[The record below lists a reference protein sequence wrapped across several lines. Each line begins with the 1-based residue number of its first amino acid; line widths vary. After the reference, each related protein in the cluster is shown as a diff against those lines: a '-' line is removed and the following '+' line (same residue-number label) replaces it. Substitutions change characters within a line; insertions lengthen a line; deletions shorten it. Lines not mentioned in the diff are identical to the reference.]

1 MTSLIGCD
9 SPYQAVSDNFFS
21 LSLTDNDFLFGTDN
35 TKVNGI
41 GPITGGVNYS
51 NLVKSMNI
59 VDGEE
64 MNPDIISTYMKNV
77 LNDQKIINDATN
89 NIPIESQVPS
99 IYNLIESF
107 SELNLTKQLID
118 HGRFKHFLDT
128 EENITF
134 IAPTSN
140 AIQASL
146 NTWLRVQ
153 GLSKPNDPLSDYRT
167 SSDISVNDKFVQQP
181 YPTKYVP
188 SNLGLTN
195 YSFIQELLK
204 AHTLN
209 FELDQESILNKKL
222 ELYTMHKGF
231 LVIVDGTSRISNR
244 INFYQKPSYN
254 LNYEYPLGIDR
265 FNIIK
270 IFKGKNGYL
279 YIIDGLFSPNISI

>member
-1 MTSLIGCD
+1 MTSLIGND
-9 SPYQAVSDNFFS
+9 SPYLAVSDNFFS
-21 LSLTDNDFLFGTDN
+21 LSLSDNDFLFGTDT

-41 GPITGGVNYS
+41 GPIKGGINYS

-64 MNPDIISTYMKNV
+64 MNPDIVSTYMKNV

-89 NIPIESQVPS
+89 NIQVESQVPS
-99 IYNLIESF
+99 IYNLIENF

-128 EENITF
+128 EEHITF

-140 AIQASL
+140 AIQAGL

-153 GLSKPNDPLSDYRT
+153 GLSKPNDAFSDYRT
-167 SSDISVNDKFVQQP
+167 SSDISVNKNFVQP
-181 YPTKYVP
+181 YPTKYTP
-188 SNLGLTN
+188 SNLGLPD

-209 FELDQESILNKKL
+209 FELDQSSILNKKL
-222 ELYTMHKGF
+222 ELYTMNKGF
-231 LVIVDGTSRISNR
+231 SVIIDGTARISNK

-254 LNYEYPLGIDR
+254 LNYEYPYPTDR
-265 FNIIK
+265 FDIVK
-270 IFKGKNGYL
+270 IFKAKNGYL
-279 YIIDGLFSPNISI
+279 FIIDGLFSPCISI

>member
-21 LSLTDNDFLFGTDN
+21 LSLTDNDFLFGTDT

-41 GPITGGVNYS
+41 GPLKGGVNYS

-64 MNPDIISTYMKNV
+64 MNPDIVSTYMKNV

-99 IYNLIESF
+99 IYNLIENF

-118 HGRFKHFLDT
+118 HGKFKHFLDT
-128 EENITF
+128 EDHITF

-146 NTWLRVQ
+146 DTWLRVQ
-153 GLSKPNDPLSDYRT
+153 GLSKPNDPFSDYRT
-167 SSDISVNDKFVQQP
+167 SSDISVNDKFVQP

-209 FELDQESILNKKL
+209 FELDQSSILNKKL

-231 LVIVDGTSRISNR
+231 SIVIDGTARIHNSLNV
-244 INFYQKPSYN
+244 YQKPSYN
-254 LNYEYPLGIDR
+254 LNYDYPYPTDR
-265 FNIIK
+265 FEVVK
-270 IFKGKNGYL
+270 IFKCKNGYL
-279 YIIDGLFSPNISI
+279 YIVDGMLSPSISI